1 VYQIPRT
8 KEFQGYHEYIVAFL
22 GISLDSSIMYFIYVI
37 ARFAKVR
44 LFYLFLGLIG
54 LGLPPMILILSF
66 YYLPQYQIEEED
78 LNERNPIN
86 KTKEEIIVE
95 EESEKENLTFWKSLT
110 SPALLLIYL
119 YLINVVHNQT
129 WMLSTLY
136 DQVLQRSKDTSI
148 AEWHN
153 SLFGLLFP
161 IVGVLSNLVYGKFVQ
176 DLRIGFIILSVLSLG
191 FTTVRYLPN
200 VQIQILFYMFWI
212 PWRSCS
218 FTFYY
223 ACFQKIK
230 VNQSYVMT
238 LTALGFSISGLLSM
252 MSSVYDHLVENY
264 FGGSFLYVNIGFDVF
279 NLFCNA
285 MVLIFFSKI
294 TNSTS
299 K

>member
-8 KEFQGYHEYIVAFL
+8 KEFQGFHEYVVAFL
-22 GISLDSSIMYFIYVI
+22 GISIDSSIMYIIYAI
-37 ARFAKVR
+37 ARFAKIR

-54 LGLPPMILILSF
+54 LSLPPMILILSC
-66 YYLPQYQIEEED
+66 YYLPKFQVEMEEE
-78 LNERNPIN
+78 NEENPIN
-86 KTKEEIIVE
+86 KSKEDPITELESKKEEY
-95 EESEKENLTFWKSLT
+95 LTFWQSLT

-119 YLINVVHNQT
+119 YIINVVHHQT
-129 WMLSTLY
+129 WILSTIY
-136 DQVLQRSKDTSI
+136 DQILHRSKDPSI

-161 IVGVLSNLVYGKFVQ
+161 IVGILSNLIYGKFVQ
-176 DLRIGFIILSVLSLG
+176 DLRIGFIILTVLSLG

-200 VQIQILFYMFWI
+200 VQIQILFYLFWI

-252 MSSVYDHLVENY
+252 LSSVYDLVENY

-285 MVLIFFSKI
+285 MVLLFFSKI
-294 TNSTS
+294 TNSIS